1 MKKLLSLMLVLAM
14 VMSMTACGTAPAPSE
29 EAAPAPEASQSEAAP
44 SEEAPAEGAP
54 AEVVAAEALNN
65 VADDKAAEY
74 LEFYFEIAPMTGDI
88 NADTFNAAVA
98 KLNPDVKVEGE
109 LTMDSAI
116 KAAVEVAG
124 LKELALVYTA
134 EKTARGTEGLTV
146 SEENAPFVATA
157 IEAGLASK
165 DWDYSKVTG
174 EVASELLYK
183 AAEMAGMAR
192 NYLGNSCD
200 EDIYREI
207 QSAWATFGNFD
218 DDKLSALGADL
229 VIEGAST
236 GYNLKFD
243 GFNANFLPE
252 YTLQYGHSSIKHAK
266 QLIALLNSEGIT
278 AKVALEPKTSI
289 YEYMV
294 EWGDPTGVA
303 KTPTYELRPIEG
315 GRYLCY
321 ATEYDMKLEFN
332 SIEEKNAFDAIVG
345 KYAKKWDSNTDGDG
359 NPTVALLAGAW
370 WQPLYTS
377 TVPMED
383 AENFTLIHDNV
394 IRNGAYTIHPF
405 STTDGGEAIAN
416 VVKTEAPDLS
426 VEVVD
431 LYVNNAFYR
440 YLTGASHE

>member
-44 SEEAPAEGAP
+44 SEEAPAEG
-54 AEVVAAEALNN
+54 EVVAAEALNN

-74 LEFYFEIAPMTGDI
+74 LEYKFGIAPMTGDI
-88 NADTFNAAVA
+88 NAKTFNAALA
-98 KLNPDVKVEGE
+98 KINPEVKVEGE

-116 KAAVEVAG
+116 KAAVEIAG
-124 LKELALVYTA
+124 LKELALVYTS
-134 EKTARGTEGLTV
+134 EKTARATEGLTV
-146 SEENAPFVATA
+146 SEENAPFAATA

-165 DWDYSKVTG
+165 DWDFSKVTG
-174 EVASELLYK
+174 EVASQLLYN
-183 AAEMAGMAR
+183 AIETAGMGR

-200 EDIYREI
+200 ADIYRKLS
-207 QSAWATFGNFD
+207 SAWATFGNFD

-236 GYNLKFD
+236 GYNLKYD
-243 GFNANFLPE
+243 GFNANFIPE
-252 YTLQYGHSSIKHAK
+252 YTLQYGHSDIQHAL

-294 EWGDPTGVA
+294 EWGDPANLEMG
-303 KTPTYELRPIEG
+303 PTYEVRPIEG

-321 ATEYDMKLEFN
+321 ATEYDMQLEFN
-332 SIEEKNAFDAIVG
+332 TVEEKNAFDAIIG

-359 NPTVALLAGAW
+359 NPTEALLAGAW

-377 TVPMED
+377 RVPMED
-383 AENFTLIHDNV
+383 SENFTLIHDNV
-394 IRNGAYTIHPF
+394 IHNGAYSIHPF
-405 STTDGGEAIAN
+405 STADGGEAIAN
-416 VVKTEAPDLS
+416 VVKAEASDLS